1 MVIIRQKPNDID
13 VISYFGGFQD
23 TSGPQNSYFRPK
35 SGGKNIHFRRFQ
47 GNGQCNIYLSTAND
61 Y

>member
-35 SGGKNIHFRRFQ
+35 PGGK
-47 GNGQCNIYLSTAND
+47 TAFAMNFN
-61 Y
+61 